1 MKRILTSLGAGVAL
15 AAAGLS
21 AHAAN
26 FTANDAE
33 IDATYYFS
41 GATASAQFIR
51 NALIQNA
58 CKAVSASGKDVTVFE
73 VDKDDWVLVCE
84 VLPAIGTQTIRV
96 IKQGGGSGDGT
107 TPIAQP
113 AASPL
118 DYPVP
123 AIGFDGTT
131 DCTGVAQATT
141 TGAGNP
147 FILFDGC
154 TIPNVTVN
162 GGDIGTSDVEPKL
175 FFDLNTPSTGI
186 AFTPA
191 DNAVLSTK
199 ALAGLGFGIG
209 VTTSLRNALQALQFP
224 ATSSCHPSN
233 ADHSVVMAAPGID
246 IDVDGDGTNDATVD
260 VANVGVGAFNAAPVR
275 SPSDGIATVGDSEP
289 CMPNLTS
296 AEVTGLASGKI
307 LDWIEVQRGGTTL
320 VAAATAAGIAVPTS
334 SAVPG
339 FNNRRVHFCRR
350 NEGSGTQA
358 QFNAHF
364 FTAPCTKIGTTE
376 LWEAP
381 SNAGSN
387 NCTFTATSMTCNNRG
402 SSDLGRCLNAFET
415 GGTGGNTALPFDDL
429 DANPFN
435 NNRYAWAFGLQS
447 VEKNPNLGRA
457 WRFVKVD
464 GLAPTVENVY
474 AGDYTDHYEQTCQ
487 RRSDNS
493 TIDANG
499 DATTLLNL
507 FNNVCTGGPVD
518 IFKANLSFLHPWGKA
533 GWLTVPDL
541 DKTAAGI
548 AEAPA
553 SPATLMDPA
562 GPVPVSSWT
571 RRGESCTAP
580 VVYDSFQS
588 SLEGDLP

>member
-1 MKRILTSLGAGVAL
+1 MQRNLTSLAAGVLLSTSAIAVN
-15 AAAGLS
+15 AAD
-21 AHAAN
+21 
-26 FTANDAE
+26 FDANDAE
-33 IDATYYFS
+33 IDATYYLS

-51 NALIQNA
+51 NSMIANA
-58 CKAVSASGKDVTVFE
+58 CKATSTSGKDVTVYE
-73 VDKDDWVLVCE
+73 VDADDWVLICE
-84 VLPAIGTQTIRV
+84 VLPAIGTQTVRM

-113 AASPL
+113 ALSPL
-118 DYPVP
+118 EYPVP
-123 AIGFDGTT
+123 AIGFSGAAS
-131 DCTGVAQATT
+131 CTGVAQAAT
-141 TGAGNP
+141 TGAGDP
-147 FILFDGC
+147 FILYDGC
-154 TIPNVTVN
+154 TIPNVVVN

-191 DNAVLSTK
+191 DDLVLTTK

-224 ATSSCHPSN
+224 ATSDCHPSSAKHDDVLPAM
-233 ADHSVVMAAPGID
+233 ADT
-246 IDVDGDGTNDATVD
+246 DGDGVDEALD
-260 VANVGVGAFNAAPVR
+260 VAEVGVGAFNAAAVR
-275 SPSDGIATVGDSEP
+275 SPSDGVATVADAEA
-289 CMPNLTS
+289 CMPNLSS

-307 LDWIEVQRGGTTL
+307 NDWVEVRRGGTTL
-320 VAAATAAGIAVPTS
+320 VDAATAASIPVPAF
-334 SAVPG
+334 SAITP
-339 FNNRRVHFCRR
+339 FNDRRVHFCRR

-364 FTAPCTKIGTTE
+364 FTAPCTKIGNAE

-381 SNAGSN
+381 LNAGSD
-387 NCTFTATSMTCNNRG
+387 NCTFTGPTMTCNNRG

-415 GGTGGNTALPFDDL
+415 AGVGGNTALPFNDG
-429 DANPFN
+429 DANPTN
-435 NNRYAWAFGLQS
+435 DNRYAWAFGLQS
-447 VEKNPNLGRA
+447 VEKNPNLGRE

-464 GLAPTVENVY
+464 GLAPTVENIY
-474 AGDYTDHYEQTCQ
+474 AADYTDHYEQTCQ
-487 RRSDNS
+487 RRTTPSP
-493 TIDANG
+493 IDAGG
-499 DATTLLNL
+499 DGPTLTAI
-507 FNNVCTGGPVD
+507 FDAICTGGPVD

-541 DKTAAGI
+541 EKTAAGVL
-548 AEAPA
+548 EAPT

-562 GPVPVSSWT
+562 GPVPVSAWT

-588 SLEGDLP
+588 TLEDDLP